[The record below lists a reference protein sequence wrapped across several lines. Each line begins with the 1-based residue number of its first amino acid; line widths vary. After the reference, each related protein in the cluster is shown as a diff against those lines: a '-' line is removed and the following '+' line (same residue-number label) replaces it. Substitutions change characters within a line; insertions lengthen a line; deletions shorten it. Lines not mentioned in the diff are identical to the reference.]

1 MKQSLRTFMNGI
13 VDYAGLFPPA
23 GLELEP
29 ALRNYLR
36 YREGEDAWMLSR
48 FILPYTMLERLEAW
62 DGEIRETGR
71 AVDLSVLGGSADTV
85 AEFGEMAEKLTGTV
99 NRFHESH
106 EGLATTRMLEIRL
119 PREAVLASDHGR
131 LKKVMDRLAET
142 LAGDP
147 RLPEYVFFE
156 APLEESWKKD
166 LLTVME
172 ALQAHNNDTA
182 AGLERYR
189 YAGFKLRCG
198 GTEAE
203 DFPSTEQVAWAL
215 NRAREHSLAVKCTA
229 GLHHPVR
236 HYADSVGTRMHGFLN
251 VFGGAMIAWAHDLN
265 DEELDAIV
273 REEDP
278 EQFHFGEEAL
288 TWREHSV
295 FTGEIAELRE
305 VSLVSFGS
313 CSFDEPR
320 EDLRGLDL
328 L

>member
-23 GLELEP
+23 KLELKP

-48 FILPYTMLERLEAW
+48 FILPYTMLDRLEAW
-62 DGEIRETGR
+62 SGDIRETGR

-85 AEFGEMAEKLTGTV
+85 SGFREMAEELTGAV
-99 NRFHESH
+99 NRFHASH

-119 PREAVLASDHGR
+119 PREAVLANDRGR
-131 LKKVMDRLAET
+131 LKQVMDGLAET

-147 RLPEYVFFE
+147 RLPEYVFYE
-156 APLEESWKKD
+156 AVLEESWKKD
-166 LLTVME
+166 LSTVME
-172 ALQAHNNDTA
+172 ALQAHNGDTA
-182 AGLERYR
+182 SGLERYR
-189 YAGFKLRCG
+189 NAGFKLRCG

-203 DFPSTEQVAWAL
+203 AFPSTAQVAYAL
-215 NRAREHSLAVKCTA
+215 NRAREHNLAVKCTA

-236 HYADSVGTRMHGFLN
+236 HYAEEVRTRMHGFIN

-265 DEELDAIV
+265 DEEFETIL

-278 EQFHFGEEAL
+278 EQFRFGEEAL

-320 EDLRGLDL
+320 EDLRGLGL

>member
-23 GLELEP
+23 DLELEP

-36 YREGEDAWMLSR
+36 YREGEDAWMISR
-48 FILPYTMLERLEAW
+48 FILPYTMLDRLEAW
-62 DGEIRETGR
+62 SGEIRETGQ

-85 AEFGEMAEKLTGTV
+85 SEFREMAVELRGAV
-99 NRFHESH
+99 NRFYADHED
-106 EGLATTRMLEIRL
+106 LATTRMLEVKL
-119 PREAVLASDHGR
+119 PREAVLANDHGS
-131 LKKVMDRLAET
+131 LKQLMDDLAEG
-142 LAGDP
+142 LSEND
-147 RLPEYVFFE
+147 RLPEYVFYE
-156 APLEESWKKD
+156 AVLEESWKKD
-166 LLTVME
+166 LVTVME
-172 ALQAHNNDTA
+172 ALQAHNSDTA
-182 AGLERYR
+182 GALERYR

-198 GTEAE
+198 GTREE
-203 DFPSTEQVAWAL
+203 DFPTTGQVAFAL
-215 NRAREHSLAVKCTA
+215 NRAREHNLAVKGTA

-236 HYADSVGTRMHGFLN
+236 HYAESVNTKMHGFFN

-265 DEELDAIV
+265 DEEFEAIL

-278 EQFHFGEEAL
+278 EQFRFGEEAL
-288 TWREHSV
+288 TWKDHSV

-320 EDLRGLDL
+320 EDLRRLGLL
-328 L
+328 